1 MRIFYAIFKKEF
13 RSYFNSPIAYICIT
27 VFLVVSNWW
36 FLSLRGF
43 FVVGQASMRSF
54 FGLMPMMFLF
64 FVPAISMRMW
74 AEEKKLG
81 TMEILMTLP
90 VRNHQVVLGK
100 FCASFCFLALTVLL
114 TFPLIITVA
123 VLGNPDGGPIIGSYL
138 GVLLMGAAYL
148 AIGLF
153 ISSLTENQ
161 VIAFIISMA
170 IIFTMMI
177 VGSDMVL
184 FSVDDFL
191 GGFLVPILGYL
202 SLSAHFNSIGRG
214 VIDSRD
220 LIYYFSVIG
229 FFLYL
234 NVRKL
239 ETGKWK

>member
-1 MRIFYAIFKKEF
+1 MRNFYAIFKKEF
-13 RSYFNSPIAYICIT
+13 KSYFNSLIAYIFIT
-27 VFLVVSNWW
+27 LFLVPSNWL
-36 FLSLRGF
+36 FLRGF
-43 FVVGQASMRSF
+43 FITGQASMRNF
-54 FGLMPMMFLF
+54 FNLMPLMFLL
-64 FVPAISMRMW
+64 FVPAITMRLW

-90 VRNHQVVLGK
+90 VRDYEVVLGK
-100 FCASFCFLALTVLL
+100 FCASFCFLILTVALS
-114 TFPLIITVA
+114 FPLAITVA
-123 VLGNPDGGPIIGSYL
+123 WLGDPDGGPIIGSYL
-138 GVLLMGAAYL
+138 GVLLMGGAYL

-161 VIAFIISMA
+161 IIAFIIS
-170 IIFTMMI
+170 IVVIFALIMI
-177 VGSDMVL
+177 GWDIVL
-184 FSVDDFL
+184 FSVPDF
-191 GGFLVPILGYL
+191 FAPIFSYL
-202 SLSAHFNSIGRG
+202 SIGEHFDSIGRG